1 MVFMLLADAHVHIHP
16 AFDTA
21 RLLHAAAVNVRREAA
36 RTGMPDATG
45 CLLLAESA
53 GTHAFAGLGA
63 LAGSPAGPPHMG
75 GWTVHET
82 GEAASLV
89 LRHPSQAFPLLLC
102 AGRQVATT
110 DGLEVLAL
118 LTTKRFEEPLDL
130 RAAIEAVHAAGAIT
144 VVPWGFGKW
153 SLGRGRIVAE
163 TLRSAA
169 RPLFLGDNGGRGRG
183 WPAHPLLRRGR
194 DAGLP
199 ILPGSDPLPFPG
211 QERRAGSYGF
221 VAPVDGDGPE
231 PAARLAEWLRGL
243 TVQPRT
249 WGRRV
254 PFHAFVRDQVRM
266 QLRRRS
272 IAPGAR

>member
-1 MVFMLLADAHVHIHP
+1 MLLIDAHVHIHP
-16 AFDTA
+16 AYDIA
-21 RLLHAAAVNVRREAA
+21 RLLHAAAENVHVEAA
-36 RTGMPDATG
+36 RAGTPDATG
-45 CLLLAESA
+45 CLLLAETA
-53 GTHAFAGLGA
+53 GTHAFAALGA

-82 GEAASLV
+82 GETVSLA
-89 LRHPSQAFPLLLC
+89 LRHPAHALPLLLC

-130 RAAIEAVHAAGAIT
+130 RAAIHAVRDAGAIP
-144 VVPWGFGKW
+144 VIPWGFGKW
-153 SLGRGRIVAE
+153 TLRRGRIVADA
-163 TLRSAA
+163 LDGAV

-183 WPAHPLLRRGR
+183 WPRHRLLRHGPRT
-194 DAGLP
+194 GLP

-211 QERRAGSYGF
+211 QEHRAGSYGF
-221 VAPVDGDGPE
+221 VAPVDGNVHE
-231 PAARLAEWLRGL
+231 PARRLAAWLRGL

-272 IAPGAR
+272 TTSALVA